1 MLVEALK
8 NKILK
13 RFGIDKKD
21 SSSCVS
27 NQGHHLD
34 GELDRI
40 SEKIVCIVI
49 TGLEL
54 NLDLTIDRPGQSA
67 L

>member
-1 MLVEALK
+1 MLLEALK
-8 NKILK
+8 NKIFK
-13 RFGIDKKD
+13 RFGIDKKE

-40 SEKIVCIVI
+40 SEKIVCIVW
-49 TGLEL
+49 
-54 NLDLTIDRPGQSA
+54 PGT
-67 L
+67 

>member
-13 RFGIDKKD
+13 KFGIDKKD

-54 NLDLTIDRPGQSA
+54 NLDLTINRAGQSA

>member
-49 TGLEL
+49 TGQEL
-54 NLDLTIDRPGQSA
+54 YLDLTIDRPGQSA

>member
-8 NKILK
+8 NKILTK
-13 RFGIDKKD
+13 FGIDKKD

-49 TGLEL
+49 TGLDL
-54 NLDLTIDRPGQSA
+54 NWDLTIDRAGQSA

>member
-49 TGLEL
+49 TGLDL
-54 NLDLTIDRPGQSA
+54 NWDLTIDRAGQSA